1 MRKRIVVLTGA
12 GMSVESGL
20 STFRGG
26 NGMWDEYPVEQVATI
41 EGYHANPALVLDFYN
56 MRRRELLTKEPN
68 RGHRLI
74 AELESKYDVTV
85 ITQNVDDLHER
96 AGSTNIIHLHG
107 ELMKACSTRA
117 PHDLSQVRTLIADA
131 PDINIGDK
139 AADGSQLRPFIVWF
153 GEAVPRMEDAILA
166 LSDIDVFIII
176 GTSLNVYPAAGLLNY
191 VPAGVPIY
199 LVDPNEVEVR
209 GVRGITAIRKG
220 ASDGVQE
227 IIERYL

>member
-1 MRKRIVVLTGA
+1 MRKRIAILTGA

-41 EGYHANPALVLDFYN
+41 EGYIANPSLVLEFYN
-56 MRRRELLTKEPN
+56 KRRRELLTKEPN

-74 AELESKYDVTV
+74 AELEKNYDVTV
-85 ITQNVDDLHER
+85 ITQNVDDMHER

-107 ELMKACSTRA
+107 ELMKACSSRA
-117 PHDLSQVRTLIADA
+117 PHDLSQVCDIPADN
-131 PDINIGDK
+131 PEIKIGDK

-153 GEAVPRMEDAILA
+153 GEAVPRIEDAILA
-166 LSDIDVFIII
+166 LRDIDVFIII

-191 VPAGVPIY
+191 VSVGVPIY
-199 LVDPNEVEVR
+199 LVDPNDVEVR
-209 GVRGITAIRKG
+209 GVRGVTVIKKG
-220 ASDGVQE
+220 ASDGIQE
-227 IIERYL
+227 IIDKYL

>member
-1 MRKRIVVLTGA
+1 
-12 GMSVESGL
+12 MSVESGL

-41 EGYHANPALVLDFYN
+41 EGYHANPALVLEFYN

>member
-1 MRKRIVVLTGA
+1 MKKIAILTGA

-41 EGYHANPALVLDFYN
+41 EGYVANPSLVLEFYN
-56 MRRRELLTKEPN
+56 KRRRELLAKEPN
-68 RGHRLI
+68 MGHRLL
-74 AELESKYDVTV
+74 AQLQCKHNVTI

-96 AGSTNIIHLHG
+96 AGSRDVIHLHG

-117 PHDLSQVRTLIADA
+117 PHDPAQIVTLPADA
-131 PDINIGDK
+131 PDIRLGDR

-153 GEAVPRMEDAILA
+153 GEAVPRIEDAIRA

-191 VPAGVPIY
+191 VPHGVPVF
-199 LVDPNEVEVR
+199 LVDPNDVDVHGVR
-209 GVRGITAIRKG
+209 GVTAIKKG
-220 ASDGVQE
+220 ASEGIKE
-227 IIERYL
+227 IMEKYL

>member
-1 MRKRIVVLTGA
+1 MRKRIAILTGA

-41 EGYHANPALVLDFYN
+41 EGYIANPSLVLEFYN
-56 MRRRELLTKEPN
+56 KRRRELLTKEPN

-74 AELESKYDVTV
+74 AELEKNYDVTV

-107 ELMKACSTRA
+107 ELMRACSSRA
-117 PHDLSQVRTLIADA
+117 PH
-131 PDINIGDK
+131 
-139 AADGSQLRPFIVWF
+139 DGSQLRPFIVWF
-153 GEAVPRMEDAILA
+153 GEAVPRIEDAILA
-166 LSDIDVFIII
+166 LRDIDVFIII

-191 VPAGVPIY
+191 VSVGVPIY
-199 LVDPNEVEVR
+199 LVDPNDVEVR
-209 GVRGITAIRKG
+209 GVRGVTAIKKG
-220 ASDGVQE
+220 ASDGIQE
-227 IIERYL
+227 IIDKYL

>member
-1 MRKRIVVLTGA
+1 
-12 GMSVESGL
+12 MSVESGL

-41 EGYHANPALVLDFYN
+41 EGYIANPSLVLEFYN
-56 MRRRELLTKEPN
+56 KRRRELLTKEPN

-74 AELESKYDVTV
+74 AELEKNYDVTV

-107 ELMKACSTRA
+107 ELMKACSSRA
-117 PHDLSQVRTLIADA
+117 PHDLSQVCDIPADN
-131 PDINIGDK
+131 PEIKIGDK

-153 GEAVPRMEDAILA
+153 GEAVPRIEDAILA
-166 LSDIDVFIII
+166 LRDIDVFIII

-191 VPAGVPIY
+191 VSVGVPIY
-199 LVDPNEVEVR
+199 LVDPNDVEVR
-209 GVRGITAIRKG
+209 GVRDVTAIKKG
-220 ASDGVQE
+220 ASDGIQE
-227 IIERYL
+227 IIDKYL